1 MLLIRKNAELLN
13 YVLRIRDLRQKINFI
28 PTMGNLHEGHLH
40 IIRKAKKQTNKVIV
54 SIFIN
59 PLQFNDKK
67 DYLAYPRTP
76 EIDKKL
82 LQKES
87 VDLLY
92 LPNFDF
98 IPKNS
103 DILNLGDISNKLCGI
118 ERKGH
123 FEGVG
128 TVILRFLEVLKPDNI
143 FLGEKDFQQLLIIK
157 KIIKDYKYSTKVK
170 IVKTV
175 RDENK
180 IALSS
185 RNKLLKQNL
194 IEAKILPNTI
204 FKIKNLIES
213 GNFYYSELEKFRKLL
228 QNKDD
233 LKLNYIEVLKE
244 TNLGDMDYA
253 FSKCRVFISAKIHKV
268 RLIDNI
274 GIAGK
279 YKLSEGRLL
288 KQS

>member
-1 MLLIRKNAELLN
+1 M
-13 YVLRIRDLRQKINFI
+13 
-28 PTMGNLHEGHLH
+28 
-40 IIRKAKKQTNKVIV
+40 
-54 SIFIN
+54 
-59 PLQFNDKK
+59 
-67 DYLAYPRTP
+67 
-76 EIDKKL
+76 
-82 LQKES
+82 
-87 VDLLY
+87 
-92 LPNFDF
+92 
-98 IPKNS
+98 
-103 DILNLGDISNKLCGI
+103 
-118 ERKGH
+118 
-123 FEGVG
+123 G

-253 FSKCRVFISAKIHKV
+253 FSKCRV
-268 RLIDNI
+268 L
-274 GIAGK
+274 
-279 YKLSEGRLL
+279 
-288 KQS
+288 

>member
-1 MLLIRKNAELLN
+1 
-13 YVLRIRDLRQKINFI
+13 
-28 PTMGNLHEGHLH
+28 MGVE
-40 IIRKAKKQTNKVIV
+40 
-54 SIFIN
+54 
-59 PLQFNDKK
+59 
-67 DYLAYPRTP
+67 
-76 EIDKKL
+76 
-82 LQKES
+82 
-87 VDLLY
+87 
-92 LPNFDF
+92 
-98 IPKNS
+98 
-103 DILNLGDISNKLCGI
+103 
-118 ERKGH
+118 
-123 FEGVG
+123 
-128 TVILRFLEVLKPDNI
+128 
-143 FLGEKDFQQLLIIK
+143 
-157 KIIKDYKYSTKVK
+157 
-170 IVKTV
+170 
-175 RDENK
+175 
-180 IALSS
+180 
-185 RNKLLKQNL
+185 NL

>member
-1 MLLIRKNAELLN
+1 M
-13 YVLRIRDLRQKINFI
+13 
-28 PTMGNLHEGHLH
+28 
-40 IIRKAKKQTNKVIV
+40 
-54 SIFIN
+54 
-59 PLQFNDKK
+59 
-67 DYLAYPRTP
+67 
-76 EIDKKL
+76 
-82 LQKES
+82 
-87 VDLLY
+87 
-92 LPNFDF
+92 
-98 IPKNS
+98 
-103 DILNLGDISNKLCGI
+103 
-118 ERKGH
+118 
-123 FEGVG
+123 G

-253 FSKCRVFISAKIHKV
+253 FLVSVEF
-268 RLIDNI
+268 L
-274 GIAGK
+274 
-279 YKLSEGRLL
+279 
-288 KQS
+288 